1 MFILKCFLHL
11 LTCISLL
18 AVVMHNKY
26 NQGVDCSNI
35 VVYLALILQYPCCLL
50 MAL

>member
-18 AVVMHNKY
+18 AVVMHSKY
-26 NQGVDCSNI
+26 NQGQDSSNM
-35 VVYLALILQYPCCLL
+35 VVYLVLVLQYPCYLL